1 MKNGVRG
8 PYLYLF
14 QVPKGE
20 VHENVAKGIF
30 KDIMSKSFSRTDEE
44 SQYSDSGAQP
54 KQDK

>member
-30 KDIMSKSFSRTDEE
+30 KDIMAELSNFTKLMRN
-44 SQYSDSGAQP
+44 
-54 KQDK
+54 